1 MGQRQRLEV
10 IRLRIRN
17 RDRVLNFFS
26 GTHSHMEGHVMK
38 SAKKL
43 MTAFAVTAGLLGT
56 GVGSAVMAASV
67 GGGTWN
73 YGVGLTG
80 TFGYSD
86 YLHNSKTH
94 SASVGRTKSDC
105 NKVTKTKGVWAQS
118 KYTKIPPTGL
128 NYWWSVS

>member
-1 MGQRQRLEV
+1 MRCKFLCAA
-10 IRLRIRN
+10 LLST
-17 RDRVLNFFS
+17 VLLSVSVS
-26 GTHSHMEGHVMK
+26 GSQSVNAT
-38 SAKKL
+38 
-43 MTAFAVTAGLLGT
+43 TADLLGT

>member
-1 MGQRQRLEV
+1 
-10 IRLRIRN
+10 
-17 RDRVLNFFS
+17 
-26 GTHSHMEGHVMK
+26 MK

-80 TFGYSD
+80 T
-86 YLHNSKTH
+86 
-94 SASVGRTKSDC
+94 
-105 NKVTKTKGVWAQS
+105 W
-118 KYTKIPPTGL
+118 
-128 NYWWSVS
+128 NYVSWNYEDSRILRLSS